1 LPPESKNAFETLRNV
16 RPYARGMFFDQM
28 HPSWQAAMPDTRPIL
43 DELEAKLAQVQGEF
57 VPPLPLVMRAFE
69 QPLDEIRVLIVG
81 QDPYPT
87 SGHAIGLSFAVNT
100 DVKPLPRSLKNI
112 LIELK
117 DDLGKS
123 ISAEGD
129 LSRWSSQGVLLLN
142 RHLTTDLS
150 EAGAHSEIGWAAF
163 TDKVIQ
169 VLNRKLGRKMVAI
182 LWGNQ
187 AQQLA
192 PALCDC
198 IVIASAH
205 PSPLSARRGFFG
217 SKPFSKT
224 NAALAAVGEQPI
236 DWSC

>member
-1 LPPESKNAFETLRNV
+1 
-16 RPYARGMFFDQM
+16 MFFEQM
-28 HPSWQAAMPDTRPIL
+28 HPSWQLALPEARDIL
-43 DELEAKLAQVQGEF
+43 DSIEAKLGQATSEF
-57 VPPLPLVMRAFE
+57 VPPISLVMRAFE

-87 SGHAIGLSFAVNT
+87 AGHAIGLSFAVNT

-117 DDLGKS
+117 EDLGKTV
-123 ISAEGD
+123 SAEGD
-129 LSRWSSQGVLLLN
+129 LSRWSKQGVLLLN
-142 RHLTTDLS
+142 RHLTTDLA
-150 EAGAHSEIGWAAF
+150 EAGAHGEIGWAAF

-198 IVIASAH
+198 SVLSSAH

-224 NAALAAVGEQPI
+224 NEALIAVGEQPI

>member
-1 LPPESKNAFETLRNV
+1 
-16 RPYARGMFFDQM
+16 M
-28 HPSWQAAMPDTRPIL
+28 HPSWQQALPETKAIL
-43 DELEAKLAQVQGEF
+43 DAIEAKLAQSQAPF
-57 VPPLPLVMRAFE
+57 VPPLANVMRAFE

-87 SGHAIGLSFAVNT
+87 QGHAIGLSFAVDVN
-100 DVKPLPRSLKNI
+100 VKPLPRSLKNI

-123 ISAEGD
+123 VSSEGD
-129 LSRWSSQGVLLLN
+129 LSKWSKQGVLLLN
-142 RHLTTDLS
+142 RHLTTDLA
-150 EAGAHSEIGWAAF
+150 EAGAHGEIGWSAF
-163 TDKVIQ
+163 TDKVIA

-192 PALCDC
+192 PTLCDST
-198 IVIASAH
+198 VIASAH

-224 NAALAAVGEQPI
+224 NEALVAVGEQPI

>member
-1 LPPESKNAFETLRNV
+1 
-16 RPYARGMFFDQM
+16 MFFEQM
-28 HPSWQAAMPDTRPIL
+28 HPSWQSALVEAKPIL
-43 DELEAKLAQVQGEF
+43 EAIEAKLAAQLSEF
-57 VPPLPLVMRAFE
+57 VPPMPLVMRAFE

-87 SGHAIGLSFAVNT
+87 LGHAIGLSFAVDT

-117 DDLGKS
+117 DDLGKAVS
-123 ISAEGD
+123 SEGD
-129 LSRWSSQGVLLLN
+129 LSKWSGQGVLLLN
-142 RHLTTDLS
+142 RHLTTDLA
-150 EAGAHSEIGWAAF
+150 EAGAHTDIGWAKF
-163 TDKVIQ
+163 TDLVINT
-169 VLNRKLGRKMVAI
+169 LNRKRGRKLVAI
-182 LWGNQ
+182 LWGAQ

-198 IVIASAH
+198 TVISSAH

-224 NAALAAVGEQPI
+224 NSALIQVGEQPI